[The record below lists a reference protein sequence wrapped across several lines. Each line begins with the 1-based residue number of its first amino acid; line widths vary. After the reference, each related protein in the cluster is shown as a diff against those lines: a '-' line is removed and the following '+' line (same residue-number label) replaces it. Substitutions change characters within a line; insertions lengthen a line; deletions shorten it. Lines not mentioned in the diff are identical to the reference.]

1 MPDYIPVLSD
11 HAYQST
17 EFLSIKPEDNSVQI
31 KLNVGT
37 WNLQDKCFSKANH
50 VTQAYA
56 NNPYDADETQANYA
70 ARKRAQF
77 NKIEA
82 NISNGGDD
90 IVFLQEVDF
99 LFGKQNLELKK
110 EFQQM
115 LKRHGYELVFTE
127 RPNDPN
133 RTQQP
138 MAMIYNTKKLQLNSS
153 QGVFPAPPDSNGK
166 QKYRGYET
174 TFTLKD
180 GSNRK
185 VVATNLHL
193 LYGHDYKNEI
203 EEYQQTMEQRGVF
216 SIMGGDTN
224 NVQNSNLNTALGDW
238 SASTNISHDPQ
249 TNQLTTAHSDPGKP
263 GQRIQKA
270 YDRFFGVP
278 SAGHYLKTQPTQR
291 SEQVVINS
299 KGEAEFKPFTKFPV
313 SISRVDERWRRGKD
327 IIAELELVYSKTR
340 SVSKR
345 HELLNEMSDVI
356 HFKNMK
362 PANCITNSLILED
375 YKNYLFKQK
384 YDSSKDNG
392 SVHGTSLHHAHNPQ
406 QMFHHGVKHSP
417 KNDYAYYIEKADRS
431 TNSGRSHWFKVSS
444 DSMRNQLKGDA
455 LKSEILDKFYKRI
468 DKCQTVQDLKK
479 EIKAIEKSADYS
491 ILATG
496 QGLITKMSLGLIKT
510 SSVIAFEKICSVKEN
525 ELKGPSIKPKA
536 P

>member
-1 MPDYIPVLSD
+1 MSDFIPVLSD

-17 EFLSIKPEDNSVQI
+17 EFLSINPEDNSVQI
-31 KLNVGT
+31 KLHVGT
-37 WNLQDKCFSKANH
+37 WNIQDKCFSKANH

-70 ARKRAQF
+70 MRKRAQF

-82 NISNGGDD
+82 NIANGGDD

-99 LFGKQNLELKK
+99 LFGKQNLELKN

-115 LKRHGYELVFTE
+115 LKRHGYELVFTQ
-127 RPNDPN
+127 RPSDPN
-133 RTQQP
+133 HTQQP
-138 MAMIYNTKKLQLNSS
+138 MAMIYNRNKLQLDSS
-153 QGVFPAPPDSNGK
+153 KGVFPAPPDAHGK

-203 EEYQQTMEQRGVF
+203 EDYQRTMEQKGVL

-238 SASTNISHDPQ
+238 SVSTNIARDPQ

-278 SAGHYLKTQPTQR
+278 SAGNYLKTQPTQR
-291 SEQVVINS
+291 SEQVVLNS
-299 KGEAEFKPFTKFPV
+299 SGEAEFKPFTKFPV
-313 SISRVDERWRRGKD
+313 SLSRVNERWRRGKD
-327 IIAELELVYSKTR
+327 IIAELEHVYNKTSNASR
-340 SVSKR
+340 R
-345 HELLNEMSDVI
+345 QDLLYEMSEVI
-356 HFKNMK
+356 HFKNLK
-362 PANCITNSLILED
+362 PAHCFTNSLILED
-375 YKNYLFKQK
+375 YKSYVFKQK
-384 YDSSKDNG
+384 HDSSKDSGAVQGN
-392 SVHGTSLHHAHNPQ
+392 SLHHAQNPQ
-406 QMFHHGVKHSP
+406 HMFHHGLKHNP
-417 KNDYAYYIEKADRS
+417 KNDYAYYIEKSDRS

-444 DSMRNQLKGDA
+444 DSMRSQLKGDA
-455 LKSEILDKFYKRI
+455 LKSEILDKLYKKI
-468 DKCQTVQDLKK
+468 DNCQTISALKK
-479 EIKAIEKSADYS
+479 EIKAIEKSADYA

-496 QGLITKMSLGLIKT
+496 QGLITKLSLGLIKT
-510 SSVIAFEKICSVKEN
+510 SSVIAFETICREKMS
-525 ELKGPSIKPKA
+525 ELKGPRIKP
-536 P
+536 

>member
-1 MPDYIPVLSD
+1 MSDFIPVLSD

-17 EFLSIKPEDNSVQI
+17 EFLSINPEDNSVQI
-31 KLNVGT
+31 QLSVGT
-37 WNLQDKCFSKANH
+37 WNIQDKCFSKANH

-56 NNPYDADETQANYA
+56 NNPYDADETQANYEV
-70 ARKRAQF
+70 RKRAQF

-99 LFGKQNLELKK
+99 LFGKQNLGLKN

-115 LKRHGYELVFTE
+115 LKRHGYELVFTQ
-127 RPNDPN
+127 RPSDPN

-138 MAMIYNTKKLQLNSS
+138 MAMIYNTNKLRLNSS
-153 QGVFPAPPDSNGK
+153 QGVFPAPPDANGK

-203 EEYQQTMEQRGVF
+203 EEYQRTMEQRGVL
-216 SIMGGDTN
+216 SVMGGDTN

-238 SASTNISHDPQ
+238 SASTNISRDPQ

-278 SAGHYLKTQPTQR
+278 SAGNYLKTQPTQR
-291 SEQVVINS
+291 SEQVVLNS
-299 KGEAEFKPFTKFPV
+299 TGEAEFKPFTKFPV
-313 SISRVDERWRRGKD
+313 SLSRVNERWRRGKD

-340 SVSKR
+340 TLPER
-345 HELLNEMSDVI
+345 HELLQEMSDVI
-356 HFKNMK
+356 QFKNLK
-362 PANCITNSLILED
+362 PANCFTNSLILED
-375 YKNYLFKQK
+375 YRSFIFKQK
-384 YDSSKDNG
+384 HDFSKDNG
-392 SVHGTSLHHAHNPQ
+392 SAHGTPLQPAPNPQPISHTRLKHNP
-406 QMFHHGVKHSP
+406 KS
-417 KNDYAYYIEKADRS
+417 DYAYYIEKADRS
-431 TNSGRSHWFKVSS
+431 TNPGRSHWFKVSS

-455 LKSEILDKFYKRI
+455 LKSEILDKLYKKI
-468 DKCQTVQDLKK
+468 EKCETVQDLKK
-479 EIKAIEKSADYS
+479 EIKAIEKSTDYA

-496 QGLITKMSLGLIKT
+496 QGLITKLSLGLIKT
-510 SSVIAFEKICSVKEN
+510 SSVIAFETLCREKMS
-525 ELKGPSIKPKA
+525 ELKGPGFKP
-536 P
+536 